1 MCICVCVLFTPPP
14 LLPTPRNSDDA
25 THDGKV
31 RKSQIREARQA
42 EKTEQLSSQSSQ
54 LAAAVANGG
63 QSNSLSNVSSRV
75 VTSFLLIIF
84 TSKKRGVD
92 QTSTDLYIV
101 LL

>member
-1 MCICVCVLFTPPP
+1 MCICVCVLFTLPL
-14 LLPTPRNSDDA
+14 LLPTPRNPDDA

-75 VTSFLLIIF
+75 VTMLLINYIHI
-84 TSKKRGVD
+84 KKTRG
-92 QTSTDLYIV
+92 
-101 LL
+101 